1 MNAISSNIS
10 SQEQAVLTAAKFQA
24 QTKSSNDLSR
34 VAAWKT
40 RIIDALSFHNATFTT
55 ATLQLSKVLDSYK
68 AGIKAPE
75 DANQAQINTANT
87 AEQSFMEYKPVGGK
101 LTIQELIQTF
111 VDRAQVTYSETATGL
126 STSYIA
132 SIVRDKDNITNQQIH
147 TLLTELVAERIPTVI
162 ESRLEIITNADL
174 LIKKLENTPLKNWF
188 EVINSNDNIS
198 TAIDLIEK
206 NARAINALVINN
218 DNPDIGN
225 TLSFGHMPVEVVSVL
240 GVDGKPTQTP
250 TRPLQELQLAALL
263 SFMVRQHFDTQGQQD
278 IINQLESEGTPL
290 LDASQLRNMS
300 LHNIDFKNN
309 PDLAVFTF
317 AVSYL
322 LGLSPGLGDCRVCDL
337 INPVKKLP
345 SPEKIPGFLRVA
357 LDNPDISEN
366 INSLLGGQDTLES
379 RLTSVKSRLASAQ
392 V

>member
-1 MNAISSNIS
+1 
-10 SQEQAVLTAAKFQA
+10 
-24 QTKSSNDLSR
+24 

-40 RIIDALSFHNATFTT
+40 RIIDALSSHNATFTT

-75 DANQAQINTANT
+75 GANQVQINTANT
-87 AEQSFMEYKPVGGK
+87 AEQRFMEYKPVGGK

-111 VDRAQVTYSETATGL
+111 VNRAQVTYSETATGL
-126 STSYIA
+126 GTSYIA

-174 LIKKLENTPLKNWF
+174 LIEQLENTPLRKWF
-188 EVINSNDNIS
+188 EVITSNENIS

-206 NARAINALVINN
+206 NARAINALVIDN
-218 DNPDIGN
+218 DNPGIGN

-240 GVDGKPTQTP
+240 GGDGQPTQTP

-263 SFMVRQHFDTQGQQD
+263 SFMVRQHFDTQGQQI
-278 IINQLESEGTPL
+278 IINELESQGIPL
-290 LDASQLRNMS
+290 LETSQLRNMS

-337 INPVKKLP
+337 INPVKRLP
-345 SPEKIPGFLRVA
+345 DANTIPGFLRVA

-366 INSLLGGQDTLES
+366 INSLLGGLDTLDS
-379 RLTSVKSRLASAQ
+379 RLASVQSRLASAQ